1 MKKILLAVI
10 LLFSLI
16 SLQAQLQN
24 IPAKQGLEMEYTIF
38 PMGQVFPCTLRLDSL
53 TAGYLSIAWKNSSGR
68 GGKYIMT
75 RASLDSATTAFWGPP
90 QYGMDVTLDPEMTM
104 LIFSKKLWNEL
115 KQNKKVN
122 YDGTMYIQKE
132 ASGNNQLAF
141 DGKPADVIYLESENG
156 QTRIWLLNNPDLP
169 ILLKVEKNPF
179 GVDLQIERVK

>member
-1 MKKILLAVI
+1 MKKIFSAGI
-10 LLFSLI
+10 LLFSVI
-16 SLQAQLQN
+16 SLQAQLRN

-53 TAGYLSIAWKNSSGR
+53 TADYLSIAWKNSSGR
-68 GGKYIMT
+68 GGKLIMT
-75 RASLDSATTAFWGPP
+75 RASLDSATTAYWGPP
-90 QYGMDVTLDPEMTM
+90 QYGVDVTLDPEMTM

-122 YDGTMYIQKE
+122 YDGTLYIQKE

-141 DGKPADVIYLESENG
+141 DGKQADAIYLESENG

-179 GVDLQIERVK
+179 GVDLQIERIK